1 MADQYELTDKQK
13 EIILRIPLFRG
24 ISEGLKSNFFNQI
37 EYFFTPLKKGDVIIK
52 QGSPCNHLHI
62 LLSGTLDVNIID
74 ASGNNIKVED
84 LVGPRSFATPH
95 LFDGNNIFP
104 ATFTVAEEGMLM
116 RITKE
121 SAFKLISSE
130 PELLKNFLR
139 LTGNCNVCTVSR
151 LRILAYKNI
160 RSRFSYYLLEYK
172 RDENDV
178 ITIAHNQTQLAE
190 FINVTRPA
198 LAREIRSMVDEGIIE
213 VSGKNVKVVN
223 YKALLQNI

>member
-1 MADQYELTDKQK
+1 MVNQEELTDRQK
-13 EIILRIPLFRG
+13 DIILKIPLFRG
-24 ISEGLKSNFFNQI
+24 ISDELRSDFFNQI
-37 EYFFTPLKKGDVIIK
+37 EYALTPLRKGQVIIE

-62 LLSGTLDVNIID
+62 LLAGTLDVNIID

-84 LVGPRSFATPH
+84 LVAPRSFATPH

-104 ATFTVAEEGMLM
+104 ATFTVAEDGLLM
-116 RITKE
+116 RIPKD
-121 SAFKLISSE
+121 SAFALISSE
-130 PELLKNFLR
+130 PELLRNFLR

-172 RDENDV
+172 RDENNV

-213 VSGKNVKVVN
+213 VSGREVRVLN
-223 YKALLQNI
+223 YRSLLQNI